1 MKFFFCYLSEQKRYL
16 ISYLCFCL
24 ILFISFLLYR
34 LPLKAVIYPVLLCS
48 VLGGIFFLE
57 GFFRTL
63 KKHRKLS
70 SLSGLPAGLT
80 EEELPAF
87 PCITDAD
94 YHQLICELCEEQ
106 KRLTNHMEAKYSNM
120 ADYYTAWA
128 HQIKTPISSMR
139 LHLQNEDSALS
150 RVLSMDLGRIEQ
162 YVEMVLMF
170 VRLDSET
177 TDYVFRSCD
186 LDTLIKQSVKRFSG
200 EFILKKLSLTYEA
213 LGISIVTDEKWLS
226 FVIEQVLSNALKY
239 TQSGGITIRLEQ
251 PCVLCIEDTGIG
263 IAKEDLPR
271 IFEKGYTGYN
281 GRSYRKSSGI
291 GLYLCK
297 RICNNLGHPIMADS
311 TPGGGTAIR
320 INLEQKKIETE

>member
-1 MKFFFCYLSEQKRYL
+1 MKFFLCYLNEQKRH
-16 ISYLCFCL
+16 IIAYLCFCL

-48 VLGGIFFLE
+48 VLGSIFFLE
-57 GFFRTL
+57 GFLRML
-63 KKHRKLS
+63 KKHHKLS
-70 SLSGLPAGLT
+70 SLFGLPAELI
-80 EEELPAF
+80 EELPEF
-87 PCITDAD
+87 PCVTDAD

-106 KRLTNHMEAKYSNM
+106 KRLTDHMDSKYSNM

-186 LDTLIKQSVKRFSG
+186 LDTLIKQSIKRFSG
-200 EFILKKLSLTYEA
+200 EFILKKLSLIYEP
-213 LGISIVTDEKWLS
+213 LHVSIITDEKWLS
-226 FVIEQVLSNALKY
+226 FVIEQILSNALKY
-239 TQSGGITIRLEQ
+239 TQTGSITIRLEQ
-251 PCVLCIEDTGIG
+251 PCILCIEDTGIG

-281 GRSYRKSSGI
+281 GRTYKSSSGI
-291 GLYLCK
+291 GLHLCK
-297 RICNNLGHPIMADS
+297 RICNNLGHSITADS
-311 TPGGGTAIR
+311 APGGTAIR
-320 INLEQKKIETE
+320 INLEQKKIEAE

>member
-1 MKFFFCYLSEQKRYL
+1 MKLFLCYLSEQKHR
-16 ISYLCFCL
+16 ITSYLCFCL

-48 VLGGIFFLE
+48 VLGSIFFLE
-57 GFFRTL
+57 SFFRML

-70 SLSGLPAGLT
+70 SLFGLPAELI
-80 EEELPAF
+80 EELPAF

-94 YHQLICELCEEQ
+94 YHQLICELCEKQ
-106 KRLTNHMEAKYSNM
+106 KQLTDHMDSKYSNM

-186 LDTLIKQSVKRFSG
+186 LDTLIKQSIKRFSG
-200 EFILKKLSLTYEA
+200 EFILKKLSLTYEP
-213 LGISIVTDEKWLS
+213 LHVSIVTDEKWLS

-239 TQSGGITIRLEQ
+239 TQTGGIAIRLEQ
-251 PCVLCIEDTGIG
+251 PLVLCIKDTGIG

-281 GRSYRKSSGI
+281 GRAYKRSSGI

-297 RICNNLGHPIMADS
+297 RICTNLGHSISADS
-311 TPGGGTAIR
+311 TPSGGTAIR

>member
-1 MKFFFCYLSEQKRYL
+1 MKFFLCYLKEQKRL
-16 ISYLCFCL
+16 IISYLCFCL
-24 ILFISFLLYR
+24 ILLISFLLYH
-34 LPLKAVIYPVLLCS
+34 LPLKAVIYPLLLCS
-48 VLGGIFFLE
+48 ILGSIFFLE
-57 GFFRTL
+57 GFFHTL
-63 KKHRKLS
+63 KKHRQLS
-70 SLSGLPAGLT
+70 ALFGLPAELM
-80 EEELPAF
+80 EQLPAF
-87 PCITDAD
+87 QGIADTDY
-94 YHQLICELCEEQ
+94 YHLIRELCEGQ
-106 KRLTNHMEAKYSNM
+106 NHLTSYMDSKYSNM

-150 RVLSMDLGRIEQ
+150 RMLSMDLCRIEQ

-186 LDTLIKQSVKRFSG
+186 LDTLIRQSVKRFSG
-200 EFILKKLSLTYEA
+200 EFILKKLSLIYEP
-213 LGISIVTDEKWLS
+213 LHVSVVTDEKWLS

-239 TQSGGITIRLEQ
+239 TQSGSIAIRLEQ
-251 PCVLCIEDTGIG
+251 PCTLCIEDTGIG

-281 GRSYRKSSGI
+281 GRTYKSSSGI

-297 RICNNLGHPIMADS
+297 RICNHLGHSITADTVPS
-311 TPGGGTAIR
+311 GGTAIR
-320 INLEQKKIETE
+320 IGLEQKKIETE